1 MSESLQE
8 PKGRTR
14 TILVTVLVLVVLMA
28 AIYGW
33 RMMRMGGAQ
42 GWPQQATPV
51 AATVLGARR
60 VADTRALVGSLS
72 AVREV
77 TLAPETSGRVS
88 GLHFRAGQDV
98 RAGAL
103 LVQLYDAPEKADLAA
118 ARARADFA
126 RLQLERSQ
134 ELAPSGAEPRE
145 VLQQRRAEHA
155 QALAA
160 VAQIEARLRQ
170 KQVRAPFAGRLGIR
184 QVDPGQY
191 MNPGDAVATLTA
203 LDRLYVDFAI
213 PQQELSRLRPGD
225 SVTLTSDAWPER
237 TFTARLETIEPQVS
251 RETRNVTAQA
261 VIANPDGALRP
272 GMYVKVALELGVDPQ
287 ALVLPVT
294 AIQTSAQGDSVIV
307 IRGTNP
313 RKGGKAEIVPVTTGQ
328 RMGDDVVVTG
338 KLSPGDVVVAQGQLR
353 VQPGSEVTVSQL
365 IGDNT
370 AKAAKPDGT
379 EAGAR

>member
-1 MSESLQE
+1 MSEWHQE

-33 RMMRMGGAQ
+33 RMMRMSGAQ

-272 GMYVKVALELGVDPQ
+272 GMYVKVALELGVDPE

-365 IGDNT
+365 VGGET